1 MKKEKDMNQ
10 PIVYKQK
17 ETYTFRKEEFE
28 IVAHYFVDEDRGYE
42 YTTTEIDE
50 LNVQQLYNKY
60 RAKHKLP
67 FVDDIKAIRAKYAI
81 SASKMSEI
89 LGFGANVYRNYE
101 NGEIPSESNA
111 RLIQLI
117 EDPSEFK
124 KLLNLQKDNLKDED
138 YEKILKRIE
147 NQIPQYNNN
156 FNKNARNIYNGF
168 QRFDNE
174 RFANLVVFFSETM
187 KPYKTKLNKL
197 LFYTDFCHFK
207 KTGFSVSGATY
218 RAIQFGP
225 VPNDY
230 DTLYQE
236 VIKKEKVECVVSEDG
251 DFISEQYLPIKNKT
265 FDASLFS
272 EDEIKTLNKVS
283 QKFKGIN
290 AKKIKD
296 ISHEETAWIENEK
309 SKGLIS
315 FDYAFDLK
323 YV

>member
-1 MKKEKDMNQ
+1 MNQ
-10 PIVYKQK
+10 PIVYKKK

-28 IVAHYFVDEDRGYE
+28 IVSHYFIDEEDNYE

-89 LGFGANVYRNYE
+89 LGFGANGYRNYE

-117 EDPSEFK
+117 EDPSEFR
-124 KLLNLQKDNLKDED
+124 KLLNLQKDTLKSEE
-138 YEKILKRIE
+138 YAKILKQVE
-147 NQIPQYNNN
+147 SQMLLYSDSPHNNS
-156 FNKNARNIYNGF
+156 RNIYNGF
-168 QRFDNE
+168 QRFDSE
-174 RFANLVVFFSETM
+174 RFANLVVFFSEKM
-187 KPYKTKLNKL
+187 RPFKTKLNKL

-207 KTGFSVSGATY
+207 KTGFSVSGAVY

-230 DTLYQE
+230 DALYQE
-236 VIKKEKVECVVSEDG
+236 VIKKEKVECIVSEEG
-251 DFISEQYLPIKNKT
+251 NFVSEQYIPITNKT
-265 FDASLFS
+265 FDATLFS
-272 EDEIKTLNKVS
+272 EQERETLN
-283 QKFKGIN
+283 QIYLRFKMVN
-290 AKKIKD
+290 AKNIKD

-323 YV
+323 HV

>member
-10 PIVYKQK
+10 PIIYKQK
-17 ETYTFRKEEFE
+17 ETYSFRKEEFE
-28 IVAHYFVDEDRGYE
+28 IVAHYFIDEERGYE

-67 FVDDIKAIRAKYAI
+67 FVDDIKTIRAKYAV

-117 EDPSEFK
+117 EDPNEFK
-124 KLLNLQKDNLKDED
+124 KLLNLQKDTLKNEE
-138 YEKILKRIE
+138 YAKILKQVE
-147 NQIPQYNNN
+147 SQIRTYSDNANN
-156 FNKNARNIYNGF
+156 NARNIYNGF
-168 QRFDNE
+168 QRFDIE
-174 RFANLVVFFSETM
+174 RFANIVVFFSEKM

-207 KTGFSVSGATY
+207 KTGFSVSGSTY

-230 DTLYQE
+230 DALYQE
-236 VIKKEKVECVVSEDG
+236 VIKKEKVECVVSEEG
-251 DFISEQYLPIKNKT
+251 DFVSEQYMPIKNKT

-272 EDEIKTLNKVS
+272 EQEIETLNQVCL
-283 QKFKGIN
+283 KFKAIN

-309 SKGLIS
+309 NKSLIS